1 MKRMSP
7 VVWLKALLLVALLLL
22 PLRMGEG
29 VNAGVPL
36 IGAAE
41 QLAAD
46 YCGRT
51 LERATAAYVSAKVVD
66 RIISTIQR
74 AEISV
79 TPVGVGLT
87 FAPGE
92 LLAAANEAIERV
104 SAALFT
110 VMGLMLVE
118 KLSIGLISW
127 LCFKLLLPL
136 ALVLS
141 LLRHLTGGRL
151 PRLAP
156 VTRFLARLAVL
167 LWCFFPAVA
176 LAAGYVESAYL
187 DAEYARQM
195 DENAGEE
202 KRLDALGK
210 EFSESMPEEQSV
222 WDQFKG
228 AAADML
234 DIRQKAADML
244 DYADRMTD
252 RLFHVFC
259 IFLLTT
265 VLIPL
270 FMLFL
275 LRKLLAL
282 LTDGYRREMTHTA

>member
-1 MKRMSP
+1 MERKSP

-29 VNAGVPL
+29 VNAEVPL

-66 RIISTIQR
+66 KTISLIQR
-74 AEISV
+74 AELSV

-156 VTRFLARLAVL
+156 IARFLARLAVL

-195 DENAGEE
+195 DEAASEE
-202 KRLDALGK
+202 KRLDALGR
-210 EFSESMPEEQSV
+210 EFAESVPQEQGLL
-222 WDQFKG
+222 DRLKG
-228 AAADML
+228 AAAML

-244 DYADRMTD
+244 DYADRMSD

-275 LRKLLAL
+275 LLKLLAL
-282 LTDGYRREMTHTA
+282 LTDGYRREMTQAA

>member
-1 MKRMSP
+1 MERKSP

-29 VNAGVPL
+29 VNAEVPL

-66 RIISTIQR
+66 KTISLIQR

-156 VTRFLARLAVL
+156 IARFLARLAVL

-195 DENAGEE
+195 DEAASEE
-202 KRLDALGK
+202 KRLDALGR
-210 EFSESMPEEQSV
+210 EFAESVPQEQGLL
-222 WDQFKG
+222 DRLKG
-228 AAADML
+228 AAAML

-244 DYADRMTD
+244 DYADRMSD

-275 LRKLLAL
+275 LLKLLAL
-282 LTDGYRREMTHTA
+282 LTDGYRREMTQAA

>member
-1 MKRMSP
+1 MKRISP
-7 VVWLKALLLVALLLL
+7 AVWLKIALLVALLLL

-29 VNAGVPL
+29 ANAGVPV

-66 RIISTIQR
+66 KTISMIQR

-79 TPVGVGLT
+79 TPIGVGLT

-104 SAALFT
+104 SAALFS

-151 PRLAP
+151 PQLAP
-156 VTRFLARLAVL
+156 VARFLARLAVL

-210 EFSESMPEEQSV
+210 EFAESVPEDQSLL
-222 WDQFKG
+222 DRLKE
-228 AAADML
+228 AADML
-234 DIRQKAADML
+234 DVRQTAADML
-244 DYADRMTD
+244 DYLHQAHSRYY
-252 RLFHVFC
+252 FHACICREQIGLRTVCLRDHDFFC
-259 IFLLTT
+259 TGD
-265 VLIPL
+265 
-270 FMLFL
+270 
-275 LRKLLAL
+275 AQN
-282 LTDGYRREMTHTA
+282 G

>member
-1 MKRMSP
+1 MKRIFP
-7 VVWLKALLLVALLLL
+7 AVWLKIALLVALLLL

-29 VNAGVPL
+29 VNAGVPV

-66 RIISTIQR
+66 KTISMIQR

-79 TPVGVGLT
+79 TPIGVGLT

-104 SAALFT
+104 SAALFS

-151 PRLAP
+151 PQLAP
-156 VTRFLARLAVL
+156 AARFLARLAVL

-210 EFSESMPEEQSV
+210 EFAESVPEDKSLLDRLKE
-222 WDQFKG
+222 
-228 AAADML
+228 AADML
-234 DIRQKAADML
+234 DVRQTAAAML

-270 FMLFL
+270 FMFFL
-275 LRKLLAL
+275 LGKFLAL
-282 LTDGYRREMTHTA
+282 LTADYRRERMQTA

>member
-1 MKRMSP
+1 MKRIFP
-7 VVWLKALLLVALLLL
+7 AVWLKIALLVALLLL

-29 VNAGVPL
+29 VNAGVPV

-66 RIISTIQR
+66 KTISMIQR

-79 TPVGVGLT
+79 TPIGVGLT

-104 SAALFT
+104 SAALFS

-151 PRLAP
+151 PQLAP
-156 VTRFLARLAVL
+156 VARFLARLAVL

-210 EFSESMPEEQSV
+210 EFAESVPEDQSLL
-222 WDQFKG
+222 DRLKE
-228 AAADML
+228 AADML
-234 DIRQKAADML
+234 DVRQTAAAML

-270 FMLFL
+270 FMFFL
-275 LRKLLAL
+275 LGKFLAL
-282 LTDGYRREMTHTA
+282 LTADYRRERMQTA

>member
-1 MKRMSP
+1 MKRIFP
-7 VVWLKALLLVALLLL
+7 AVWLKIALLVALLLL

-29 VNAGVPL
+29 VNAGVPV

-66 RIISTIQR
+66 KTISMIQR

-79 TPVGVGLT
+79 TPIGVGLT

-104 SAALFT
+104 SAALFS

-151 PRLAP
+151 PQLAP
-156 VTRFLARLAVL
+156 VARFLARLAVL

-210 EFSESMPEEQSV
+210 EFAESVPEDQSLLDRLKEAAGMLDV
-222 WDQFKG
+222 RQT
-228 AAADML
+228 AAA
-234 DIRQKAADML
+234 ML

-270 FMLFL
+270 FMFFL
-275 LRKLLAL
+275 LGKFLAL
-282 LTDGYRREMTHTA
+282 LTADYRRERMQTA

>member
-1 MKRMSP
+1 MERKSP

-29 VNAGVPL
+29 VNAEVPL

-66 RIISTIQR
+66 KTISLIQR

-151 PRLAP
+151 PQLAP
-156 VTRFLARLAVL
+156 IARFLARLAVL

-195 DENAGEE
+195 DEAASEE
-202 KRLDALGK
+202 KRLDALGR
-210 EFSESMPEEQSV
+210 EFAESVPQEQGLL
-222 WDQFKG
+222 DRLKG
-228 AAADML
+228 AAAML

-244 DYADRMTD
+244 DYADRMSD

-275 LRKLLAL
+275 LLKLLAL
-282 LTDGYRREMTHTA
+282 LTDGYRREMTQAA

>member
-1 MKRMSP
+1 MERKSP

-29 VNAGVPL
+29 VNAEVPL

-66 RIISTIQR
+66 KTISLIQR

-151 PRLAP
+151 PQLAP
-156 VTRFLARLAVL
+156 IARFLARLAVL

-195 DENAGEE
+195 DEAASEE
-202 KRLDALGK
+202 KRLDALGR
-210 EFSESMPEEQSV
+210 EFAESVPQEQGLL
-222 WDQFKG
+222 DRLKG
-228 AAADML
+228 AAAML

-275 LRKLLAL
+275 LLKLLAL
-282 LTDGYRREMTHTA
+282 LTDGYRREMTQAA

>member
-1 MKRMSP
+1 MKRISP
-7 VVWLKALLLVALLLL
+7 AVWLKIALLVALLLL

-29 VNAGVPL
+29 ANAGVPV

-66 RIISTIQR
+66 KTISMIQR

-79 TPVGVGLT
+79 TPIGVGLT

-104 SAALFT
+104 SAALFS

-151 PRLAP
+151 PQLAP
-156 VTRFLARLAVL
+156 VARFLARLAVL

-210 EFSESMPEEQSV
+210 EFAESVPEDQSLL
-222 WDQFKG
+222 DRLKE
-228 AAADML
+228 AADML
-234 DIRQKAADML
+234 DVRQTAADML

-275 LRKLLAL
+275 LLKLLAL
-282 LTDGYRREMTHTA
+282 LTDDYRREMTHTA

>member
-1 MKRMSP
+1 MKRISP
-7 VVWLKALLLVALLLL
+7 AVWLKIALLVALLLL
-22 PLRMGEG
+22 PVRMGEG
-29 VNAGVPL
+29 ANAGVPV

-41 QLAAD
+41 RIAAD

-66 RIISTIQR
+66 KTISLIQR

-136 ALVLS
+136 ALALS
-141 LLRHLTGGRL
+141 LLRHLMGPRL
-151 PRLAP
+151 SRLAP
-156 VTRFLARLAVL
+156 IARFLARLAVL

-195 DENAGEE
+195 DEAASEE
-202 KRLDALGK
+202 KRLDALGRD
-210 EFSESMPEEQSV
+210 FAASVPEEQGL
-222 WDQFKG
+222 WDQLKG
-228 AAADML
+228 AASKL
-234 DIRQKAADML
+234 DIRQTAADML

-275 LRKLLAL
+275 LLKLLAL
-282 LTDGYRREMTHTA
+282 LTGDYRREMTHTA

>member
-1 MKRMSP
+1 MERKSP

-29 VNAGVPL
+29 VNAEVPL

-66 RIISTIQR
+66 KTISLIQR

-127 LCFKLLLPL
+127 LCVKLLLPL

-151 PRLAP
+151 PQLAP
-156 VTRFLARLAVL
+156 IARFLARLAVL

-195 DENAGEE
+195 DEAASEE
-202 KRLDALGK
+202 KRLDALGR
-210 EFSESMPEEQSV
+210 EFAESVPQEQGLL
-222 WDQFKG
+222 DRLKG
-228 AAADML
+228 AAAML

-275 LRKLLAL
+275 LLKLLAL
-282 LTDGYRREMTHTA
+282 LTDGYRREMTQAA

>member
-1 MKRMSP
+1 MERKSP

-29 VNAGVPL
+29 VNAEVPL

-66 RIISTIQR
+66 KTISLIQR

-156 VTRFLARLAVL
+156 IARFLARLAVL

-195 DENAGEE
+195 DEAASEE
-202 KRLDALGK
+202 KRLDALGR
-210 EFSESMPEEQSV
+210 EFAESVPQEQGLL
-222 WDQFKG
+222 DRLKG
-228 AAADML
+228 AADML

-244 DYADRMTD
+244 DYADRMSD

-275 LRKLLAL
+275 LLKLLAL
-282 LTDGYRREMTHTA
+282 LTDGYRREMTQAA

>member
-1 MKRMSP
+1 MERKSP

-29 VNAGVPL
+29 VNAEVPL

-66 RIISTIQR
+66 KTISLIQR

-151 PRLAP
+151 PQLAP
-156 VTRFLARLAVL
+156 IARFLARLAVL

-195 DENAGEE
+195 DAAASEE
-202 KRLDALGK
+202 KRLDALGR
-210 EFSESMPEEQSV
+210 EFAESVPQEQGLL
-222 WDQFKG
+222 DRLKG
-228 AAADML
+228 AAAML

-244 DYADRMTD
+244 DYADRMSD

-275 LRKLLAL
+275 LLKLLAL
-282 LTDGYRREMTHTA
+282 LTDGYRREMTQAA